1 MTGSDPRR
9 GMVLLIVLWT
19 IALCSA
25 LAMATS
31 VSFRSFAGIGAVDRD
46 RTQSDALL
54 TAGLEVAAGL
64 ATEWPDKPLLE
75 RETVF
80 ELSTGTVRANFNDEG
95 GYIDIGKASP
105 DLLAA
110 LLHSVGA
117 SQSQADSVAQSI
129 VAWRRRNED
138 QPANNNPTNNN
149 PTNNN
154 AANGANASASTNNAP
169 NVFLTDVSQIAQVPG
184 MRPEWA
190 AAIRPLTTVFG
201 AETVNPLT
209 APAGVI
215 ASLPGVDSD
224 RLAAFLAARRN
235 FPNDAARLNEI
246 LGQAQRFV
254 AAKPQQAVS
263 VQIAAMLG
271 DGYAA
276 AARAVIV
283 VLPHDSQP
291 YRVLVWTPLSP
302 STVL

>member
-1 MTGSDPRR
+1 MTGNDPRR

-31 VSFRSFAGIGAVDRD
+31 VSFRSFAGIGAIDRD

-64 ATEWPDKPLLE
+64 ATEWPNKPLLE
-75 RETVF
+75 RETAF
-80 ELSTGTVRANFNDEG
+80 DLSTGTVRASINDEG
-95 GYIDIGKASP
+95 GRIDIGKASP

-117 SQSQADSVAQSI
+117 SQAQADSVAQSI
-129 VAWRRRNED
+129 VAWRGRND
-138 QPANNNPTNNN
+138 DRAANNNPAKNNI
-149 PTNNN
+149 
-154 AANGANASASTNNAP
+154 ANTANANASTNNAP

-184 MRPEWA
+184 MRPEWV
-190 AAIRPLTTVFG
+190 AAIMPLTTVFG
-201 AETVNPLT
+201 AETINPLT

-215 ASLPGVDSD
+215 ASLPGIDRD

-235 FPNDAARLNEI
+235 SPNDAARLGEI

-254 AAKPQQAVS
+254 EAKPQQVVS

-276 AARAVIV
+276 AARAFIV

>member
-1 MTGSDPRR
+1 MSRNDLRR

-31 VSFRSFAGIGAVDRD
+31 VSFRSFAGIGAIDRD
-46 RTQSDALL
+46 RLQSDALL
-54 TAGLEVAAGL
+54 TAGLEMAAGL
-64 ATEWPDKPLLE
+64 ATGWPDKPLLE
-75 RETVF
+75 RKTAF
-80 ELSTGTVRANFNDEG
+80 DLSTGTVRASINDEG
-95 GYIDIGKASP
+95 GHIDIGKAPP

-129 VAWRRRNED
+129 VAWRGRND
-138 QPANNNPTNNN
+138 DRSANNNPKKNNI
-149 PTNNN
+149 
-154 AANGANASASTNNAP
+154 ANTANANASSNNAP
-169 NVFLTDVSQIAQVPG
+169 NVFLTDVSQIAEVPG
-184 MRPEWA
+184 MRPEWI
-190 AAIRPLTTVFG
+190 AAITPLTTVFG
-201 AETVNPLT
+201 AETINPLT

-215 ASLPGVDSD
+215 ASLPGVDRD

-235 FPNDAARLNEI
+235 SPNDAARLGEI

-254 AAKPQQAVS
+254 EAKPQLVVS

-283 VLPHDSQP
+283 LLPHDSEP

-302 STVL
+302 STVQ

>member
-1 MTGSDPRR
+1 MTGNDSRR

-31 VSFRSFAGIGAVDRD
+31 VSFRSFAGIGAIDRD
-46 RTQSDALL
+46 RTRSDALL
-54 TAGLEVAAGL
+54 TAGLEMAASL
-64 ATEWPDKPLLE
+64 ATGWPDKPLLE
-75 RETVF
+75 RETTF
-80 ELSTGTVRANFNDEG
+80 DLSTGIVRARINDEG
-95 GYIDIGKASP
+95 GRIDIGKASP
-105 DLLAA
+105 ELLAA

-129 VAWRRRNED
+129 VAWRGRND
-138 QPANNNPTNNN
+138 DRSASNNPANNNV
-149 PTNNN
+149 
-154 AANGANASASTNNAP
+154 ANTANANASTNNAP
-169 NVFLTDVSQIAQVPG
+169 NAFLTDVVQIAEVPG
-184 MRPEWA
+184 MRPDWV
-190 AAIRPLTTVFG
+190 AAITPLTTVFG
-201 AETVNPLT
+201 AETVNPLS
-209 APAGVI
+209 APIGVI
-215 ASLPGVDSD
+215 ASLPGVDRD

-235 FPNDAARLNEI
+235 FPNDAARLGEI

-254 AAKPQQAVS
+254 EAKPQQVVS

-283 VLPHDSQP
+283 LLPHDSEP

>member
-1 MTGSDPRR
+1 MTGDDHRR

-31 VSFRSFAGIGAVDRD
+31 VSFRSFAGIGAIDRD

-54 TAGLEVAAGL
+54 TAALEVAAGL
-64 ATEWPDKPLLE
+64 AIEWPDKPLLE
-75 RETVF
+75 RQTVF
-80 ELSTGTVRANFNDEG
+80 DLLTGTVRASINDEG
-95 GYIDIGKASP
+95 GHIDVGKASP

-129 VAWRRRNED
+129 VAWRGRND
-138 QPANNNPTNNN
+138 DRSANNDPANHNV
-149 PTNNN
+149 
-154 AANGANASASTNNAP
+154 ANTVSANADNTPNA
-169 NVFLTDVSQIAQVPG
+169 FLTDVSQIAQVPG
-184 MRPEWA
+184 MRSEWV
-190 AAIRPLTTVFG
+190 AAITPLTTVFG

-215 ASLPGVDSD
+215 AALPGVDRE
-224 RLAAFLAARRN
+224 RLAAFLAARRH
-235 FPNDAARLNEI
+235 FPNDAARLGEI
-246 LGQAQRFV
+246 LGQAQRFLE
-254 AAKPQQAVS
+254 AKPQRVVS
-263 VQIAAMLG
+263 VRIAAMLW
-271 DGYAA
+271 DGYVA

-283 VLPHDSQP
+283 LLPNDSEP
-291 YRVLVWTPLSP
+291 YRVLIWTPLSP

>member
-1 MTGSDPRR
+1 MTANDRRR

-31 VSFRSFAGIGAVDRD
+31 VGFRSFAGVGAIDRD

-75 RETVF
+75 RKTVF
-80 ELSTGTVRANFNDEG
+80 DLSTGTVRANINDEG
-95 GYIDIGKASP
+95 GHIDIGKASP

-129 VAWRRRNED
+129 VAWRSRNND
-138 QPANNNPTNNN
+138 RSANNDPANNNI
-149 PTNNN
+149 
-154 AANGANASASTNNAP
+154 ANTASANPLTNSAP
-169 NVFLTDVSQIAQVPG
+169 NVFLTDVSQIAQAPG
-184 MRPEWA
+184 MRPEWV
-190 AAIRPLTTVFG
+190 AAIAPLTTVFG

-215 ASLPGVDSD
+215 ASLPGVDRD
-224 RLAAFLAARRN
+224 RLAAFLAARRR
-235 FPNDAARLNEI
+235 FPNDAARLGEI
-246 LGQAQRFV
+246 LGQAQRFLE
-254 AAKPQQAVS
+254 AKPQQVVS
-263 VQIAAMLG
+263 VEIAAMLG
-271 DGYAA
+271 DGYTA

-283 VLPHDSQP
+283 LLPHDSEP
-291 YRVLVWTPLSP
+291 YRVLIWTPLSP
-302 STVL
+302 SPVL

>member
-1 MTGSDPRR
+1 MTGNDARR

-31 VSFRSFAGIGAVDRD
+31 VSFRSFAGIGAIDRD

-54 TAGLEVAAGL
+54 TAGLEMAAGL
-64 ATEWPDKPLLE
+64 AMNWPDTPSLE
-75 RETVF
+75 RETTF
-80 ELSTGTVRANFNDEG
+80 DLSTGTVRASISDEG
-95 GYIDIGKASP
+95 GRIDIGKAPP

-110 LLHSVGA
+110 LLHAGGA
-117 SQSQADSVAQSI
+117 PQSQADSVAQSI
-129 VAWRRRNED
+129 VAWRGRND
-138 QPANNNPTNNN
+138 DRSASNNPTSNNAPNTANANTSNNN
-149 PTNNN
+149 E
-154 AANGANASASTNNAP
+154 P
-169 NVFLTDVSQIAQVPG
+169 NVFLTDVSQIAEIPG
-184 MRPEWA
+184 MRPEWI
-190 AAIRPLTTVFG
+190 AAIAPLATVFG

-215 ASLPGVDSD
+215 ALLPGVDRD

-235 FPNDAARLNEI
+235 SPNDAAGLGEI
-246 LGQAQRFV
+246 LGPAQRFV
-254 AAKPQQAVS
+254 GAKPQLVVA

-276 AARAVIV
+276 GARAVIV
-283 VLPHDSQP
+283 LLPHDSEP

-302 STVL
+302 SAVL

>member
-1 MTGSDPRR
+1 MSRNDPRR

-25 LAMATS
+25 LAMATA
-31 VSFRSFAGIGAVDRD
+31 VSFRSFAGIGVIDRD

-64 ATEWPDKPLLE
+64 AAEWPDRPLLE
-75 RETVF
+75 RKTEF
-80 ELSTGTVRANFNDEG
+80 DLSTGTVRASINDEG

-117 SQSQADSVAQSI
+117 TQSQADSVAQSI
-129 VAWRRRNED
+129 VSWRARNHD
-138 QPANNNPTNNN
+138 RSARNNVANLV
-149 PTNNN
+149 
-154 AANGANASASTNNAP
+154 ANASATTNDAP
-169 NVFLTDVSQIAQVPG
+169 NPFLTDVSQIAEVPG
-184 MRPEWA
+184 MRPEWV
-190 AAIRPLTTVFG
+190 AAIAPLTTVFG

-209 APAGVI
+209 APADVI
-215 ASLPGVDSD
+215 VSLPGIDRD
-224 RLAAFLAARRN
+224 RLAAFLAARRT
-235 FPNDAARLNEI
+235 FPNDAARLGEI

-254 AAKPQQAVS
+254 EAKPQQVVS

-283 VLPHDSQP
+283 LLPHDSEP

>member
-1 MTGSDPRR
+1 MTGNDPRR
-9 GMVLLIVLWT
+9 GMVLPIVLWT

-31 VSFRSFAGIGAVDRD
+31 VSFRSFAGVGAIDRD

-64 ATEWPDKPLLE
+64 ATEWPNKPLLE
-75 RETVF
+75 RETAF
-80 ELSTGTVRANFNDEG
+80 DLSTGTVRASINDEG
-95 GYIDIGKASP
+95 GRIDIGKAPP

-117 SQSQADSVAQSI
+117 SPSQADSVAQSI
-129 VAWRRRNED
+129 VAWRSRNND
-138 QPANNNPTNNN
+138 RSVNNNPANNNV
-149 PTNNN
+149 
-154 AANGANASASTNNAP
+154 ANTANANASTNNAP

-184 MRPEWA
+184 MRPQWV
-190 AAIRPLTTVFG
+190 AAIMPLTTVFG
-201 AETVNPLT
+201 AETINPLT
-209 APAGVI
+209 APASII
-215 ASLPGVDSD
+215 ASLPGVNRD

-235 FPNDAARLNEI
+235 SPNDAARLGEI
-246 LGQAQRFV
+246 LGQAQRFI
-254 AAKPQQAVS
+254 AARPQQVVS

-283 VLPHDSQP
+283 LLPYDSQP

>member
-1 MTGSDPRR
+1 MTGHDPRR

-31 VSFRSFAGIGAVDRD
+31 VSFRSFAGIGAIDRD

-54 TAGLEVAAGL
+54 TAALEVAAGL
-64 ATEWPDKPLLE
+64 ATHWPDKPLLE
-75 RETVF
+75 REAVF
-80 ELSTGTVRANFNDEG
+80 NLSTGTVRASINDEG
-95 GYIDIGKASP
+95 GRIDVGKAPP

-129 VAWRRRNED
+129 VAWRGRNED
-138 QPANNNPTNNN
+138 RSANNNSANNN
-149 PTNNN
+149 V
-154 AANGANASASTNNAP
+154 ANAGSANAPDNAPNNAP
-169 NVFLTDVSQIAQVPG
+169 NVYLTDVSQIAQVPG
-184 MRPEWA
+184 MRPEWV
-190 AAIRPLTTVFG
+190 AAIAPLTTVFG

-215 ASLPGVDSD
+215 ASLPGVDRE
-224 RLAAFLAARRN
+224 RLAAFLAARRS
-235 FPNDAARLNEI
+235 FPNDAARLGEI
-246 LGQAQRFV
+246 LGQAQRFLE
-254 AAKPQQAVS
+254 AKPQRVVS
-263 VQIAAMLG
+263 VQIAVMLW
-271 DGYAA
+271 DGYVA

-283 VLPHDSQP
+283 LLPNDSEP
-291 YRVLVWTPLSP
+291 YRALIWTPLSP

>member
-1 MTGSDPRR
+1 MSRNDPRR

-31 VSFRSFAGIGAVDRD
+31 VSFRSFAGIGAIDRD
-46 RTQSDALL
+46 RIQSDALL
-54 TAGLEVAAGL
+54 TAGLEMAAGL
-64 ATEWPDKPLLE
+64 ATGWPEKPLLE
-75 RETVF
+75 RKTAF
-80 ELSTGTVRANFNDEG
+80 DLSTGTVRASINDEG
-95 GYIDIGKASP
+95 GHIDIGKAP
-105 DLLAA
+105 PELLAA

-129 VAWRRRNED
+129 VAWRGRND
-138 QPANNNPTNNN
+138 DRSANNNPAKKNI
-149 PTNNN
+149 
-154 AANGANASASTNNAP
+154 ANTANANASSNNAP
-169 NVFLTDVSQIAQVPG
+169 NVFLTDVSQIAEVPG
-184 MRPEWA
+184 MRPEWI
-190 AAIRPLTTVFG
+190 AAITPLTTVFG

-215 ASLPGVDSD
+215 ASLPGVDRD

-235 FPNDAARLNEI
+235 SPNDAARLGEI
-246 LGQAQRFV
+246 FGQAQRFV
-254 AAKPQQAVS
+254 EAKPQLVVS

-283 VLPHDSQP
+283 LLPYDNEP

>member
-1 MTGSDPRR
+1 MSGNDPRR

-31 VSFRSFAGIGAVDRD
+31 VSFRSFAGIGAIDRD

-54 TAGLEVAAGL
+54 TAGLEMAAGV
-64 ATEWPDKPLLE
+64 ATTWADKPLLE

-80 ELSTGTVRANFNDEG
+80 DLSTGAVRASINDEG
-95 GYIDIGKASP
+95 GHIDIGKAPP
-105 DLLAA
+105 DLIAA

-129 VAWRRRNED
+129 VAWRGHNDDRSTYNS
-138 QPANNNPTNNN
+138 PTKNNIANTANPNASNNNV
-149 PTNNN
+149 
-154 AANGANASASTNNAP
+154 P
-169 NVFLTDVSQIAQVPG
+169 NVFLTDVSLIAEVPG
-184 MRPEWA
+184 MRPEWI
-190 AAIRPLTTVFG
+190 AAITPLTTVFG

-215 ASLPGVDSD
+215 ASLPGVDRD
-224 RLAAFLAARRN
+224 RLAAFLAARRS
-235 FPNDAARLNEI
+235 FPNDAARLGEI
-246 LGQAQRFV
+246 LGEAQRFV
-254 AAKPQQAVS
+254 EAKPQLVVS

-283 VLPHDSQP
+283 VLPHDSEP

>member
-1 MTGSDPRR
+1 MTGNDPRR

-31 VSFRSFAGIGAVDRD
+31 VSFRSFAGISAIDRD

-64 ATEWPDKPLLE
+64 ATGWPDKPLLE
-75 RETVF
+75 RKTAF
-80 ELSTGTVRANFNDEG
+80 DLSTGTVRASINDEG
-95 GYIDIGKASP
+95 GHIDIGKAPP

-117 SQSQADSVAQSI
+117 SQAQADSLAQSI
-129 VAWRRRNED
+129 VAWRGRKDDRS
-138 QPANNNPTNNN
+138 ANNNPAKNNVAN
-149 PTNNN
+149 TANAN
-154 AANGANASASTNNAP
+154 AANNNAP
-169 NVFLTDVSQIAQVPG
+169 NVFLTDVSQIAEVPG
-184 MRPEWA
+184 MRPEWI
-190 AAIRPLTTVFG
+190 AAITPLTTVFG

-215 ASLPGVDSD
+215 ASLPGVDRD

-235 FPNDAARLNEI
+235 FPNDAARLGEI

-254 AAKPQQAVS
+254 EAKPQQVVS
-263 VQIAAMLG
+263 AQIAAMLG

-283 VLPHDSQP
+283 LLPYDSEP

-302 STVL
+302 SAVL

>member
-1 MTGSDPRR
+1 MTGNDPRR

-31 VSFRSFAGIGAVDRD
+31 VSFRSFAGIAAIDRD

-54 TAGLEVAAGL
+54 TAGLELAAGL
-64 ATEWPDKPLLE
+64 AADWPDKPLLE
-75 RETVF
+75 RTAVF
-80 ELSTGTVRANFNDEG
+80 NLSTGTIRASINDAG
-95 GYIDIGKASP
+95 GYIDIGKAPP

-110 LLHSVGA
+110 LLRSVGA

-129 VAWRRRNED
+129 VAWRGRND
-138 QPANNNPTNNN
+138 DRSANGNRANVTNLAKPSAPTNKT
-149 PTNNN
+149 PD
-154 AANGANASASTNNAP
+154 
-169 NVFLTDVSQIAQVPG
+169 VYLTDVGQIADVPG
-184 MRPEWA
+184 MRPGWL
-190 AAIRPLTTVFG
+190 AAITPLTTVFG

-215 ASLPGVDSD
+215 ASLPGVDPG

-235 FPNDAARLNEI
+235 SPNDAARLGEI
-246 LGQAQRFV
+246 LGQAQRF
-254 AAKPQQAVS
+254 AEAKPQQVVS
-263 VQIAAMLG
+263 VEIAAKLA

-283 VLPHDSQP
+283 LLHYDDEP

>member
-1 MTGSDPRR
+1 MSRNDPRR

-31 VSFRSFAGIGAVDRD
+31 VSFRSFAGIGAIDRD
-46 RTQSDALL
+46 RIQSDALL
-54 TAGLEVAAGL
+54 TAGLEMAAGL
-64 ATEWPDKPLLE
+64 ATGWPEKPLLE
-75 RETVF
+75 RKTAF
-80 ELSTGTVRANFNDEG
+80 DLSTGTVRASINDEG
-95 GYIDIGKASP
+95 GHIDIGKAP
-105 DLLAA
+105 PELLAA

-129 VAWRRRNED
+129 VAWRGRND
-138 QPANNNPTNNN
+138 DRSANNNPAKKNI
-149 PTNNN
+149 
-154 AANGANASASTNNAP
+154 ANTANANASSNNAP
-169 NVFLTDVSQIAQVPG
+169 NVFLTDVSQIAEVPG
-184 MRPEWA
+184 MRPEWI
-190 AAIRPLTTVFG
+190 AAITPLTTVFG

-215 ASLPGVDSD
+215 ASLPGVDRD

-235 FPNDAARLNEI
+235 FPTDAARLGGV

-254 AAKPQQAVS
+254 EAKPQLVVS

-283 VLPHDSQP
+283 LLPYDNEP

-302 STVL
+302 STVQ

>member
-1 MTGSDPRR
+1 MSRNDPRR

-25 LAMATS
+25 LAMATA
-31 VSFRSFAGIGAVDRD
+31 VSFRSFAGIGVIDRD

-64 ATEWPDKPLLE
+64 AAEWPDRPLLE
-75 RETVF
+75 RKTEF
-80 ELSTGTVRANFNDEG
+80 DLSTGTVRASINDEG

-117 SQSQADSVAQSI
+117 TQSQADSVAQSI
-129 VAWRRRNED
+129 VSWRARTHGRS
-138 QPANNNPTNNN
+138 ANNNI
-149 PTNNN
+149 
-154 AANGANASASTNNAP
+154 ANLANAGATTNDAP
-169 NVFLTDVSQIAQVPG
+169 NPFLTDVNQIAEVPG
-184 MRPEWA
+184 MRPEWV
-190 AAIRPLTTVFG
+190 AAIAPLTTVFG

-209 APAGVI
+209 APADVI
-215 ASLPGVDSD
+215 VSLPGIDRD

-235 FPNDAARLNEI
+235 FPNDAARLGEL

-254 AAKPQQAVS
+254 EAKPQQVVS
-263 VQIAAMLG
+263 VQISTMLR

-283 VLPHDSQP
+283 LLSHDSEP
-291 YRVLVWTPLSP
+291 YRVLVWTPLSS

>member
-1 MTGSDPRR
+1 MTDNDPRR

-31 VSFRSFAGIGAVDRD
+31 VSFRSFAGIGAIDRD

-54 TAGLEVAAGL
+54 TAGLEMAAGL
-64 ATEWPDKPLLE
+64 ATNWPDTPSLE
-75 RETVF
+75 RETTF
-80 ELSTGTVRANFNDEG
+80 DLSTGTVRASINDEG
-95 GYIDIGKASP
+95 GRIDIGKAPP

-110 LLHSVGA
+110 LLHAAGA
-117 SQSQADSVAQSI
+117 SPSQADSVAQSI
-129 VAWRRRNED
+129 VAWRTRNAD
-138 QPANNNPTNNN
+138 RSANTDPAS
-149 PTNNN
+149 NN
-154 AANGANASASTNNAP
+154 AANTANASASNNNDNPP
-169 NVFLTDVSQIAQVPG
+169 NVFLTDVSRIAEVPG
-184 MRPEWA
+184 MRPEWI
-190 AAIRPLTTVFG
+190 AAIAPLATVFG

-215 ASLPGVDSD
+215 ASLPGVDRD

-235 FPNDAARLNEI
+235 SPNDAARLGEI
-246 LGQAQRFV
+246 LGPAQSFV
-254 AAKPQQAVS
+254 GANPQLVVA

-283 VLPHDSQP
+283 LLPHDSEP

-302 STVL
+302 SAVL

>member
-1 MTGSDPRR
+1 MSRNDLRR

-31 VSFRSFAGIGAVDRD
+31 VSFRSFAGIGAIDRD
-46 RTQSDALL
+46 RIQSEALL
-54 TAGLEVAAGL
+54 TAGLEMAAGL
-64 ATEWPDKPLLE
+64 ATRWPEKPLLE
-75 RETVF
+75 RKIAF
-80 ELSTGTVRANFNDEG
+80 DLSTGTVRASINDEG
-95 GYIDIGKASP
+95 GHIDIGKAPP

-129 VAWRRRNED
+129 VAWRGRND
-138 QPANNNPTNNN
+138 DRSGNTNPANNNI
-149 PTNNN
+149 
-154 AANGANASASTNNAP
+154 ANTANANASSNNAP
-169 NVFLTDVSQIAQVPG
+169 NVFLTDVSRIAEVPG
-184 MRPEWA
+184 MRPEWI
-190 AAIRPLTTVFG
+190 AAITPLTTVFG

-215 ASLPGVDSD
+215 ASLPGVDRD

-235 FPNDAARLNEI
+235 SPNDAARLGEI

-254 AAKPQQAVS
+254 EAKPQLVVS
-263 VQIAAMLG
+263 VQIAAMLR

-283 VLPHDSQP
+283 LLPYDNEP
-291 YRVLVWTPLSP
+291 YRVLVWTPISP

>member
-1 MTGSDPRR
+1 MSRNDPRR

-25 LAMATS
+25 LAMATA
-31 VSFRSFAGIGAVDRD
+31 VSFRSFAGIGVIDRD

-54 TAGLEVAAGL
+54 TAGLEMAAGL
-64 ATEWPDKPLLE
+64 ATEWPDRPLLE
-75 RETVF
+75 RKTEF
-80 ELSTGTVRANFNDEG
+80 DLSTGTVRASINDEG

-117 SQSQADSVAQSI
+117 TQSQADSVAQSI
-129 VAWRRRNED
+129 VSWRARNHNRSASNNV
-138 QPANNNPTNNN
+138 ANL
-149 PTNNN
+149 
-154 AANGANASASTNNAP
+154 ANAGATTNDAP
-169 NVFLTDVSQIAQVPG
+169 NPFLTDVSQIAEVPG
-184 MRPEWA
+184 MRPEWV
-190 AAIRPLTTVFG
+190 AAIAPLTTVFG

-215 ASLPGVDSD
+215 ISLPGIDRD

-235 FPNDAARLNEI
+235 FPNDAARLGEI

-254 AAKPQQAVS
+254 EAKPQQVVS
-263 VQIAAMLG
+263 VEIATMLG

-283 VLPHDSQP
+283 LLSHDSEP
-291 YRVLVWTPLSP
+291 YRVLVWTSLSP

>member
-1 MTGSDPRR
+1 MTGNNPRR

-31 VSFRSFAGIGAVDRD
+31 VSFRSFAGIGAIDRD

-54 TAGLEVAAGL
+54 TAGLEMAAGL
-64 ATEWPDKPLLE
+64 AMDWPNKPSLD
-75 RETVF
+75 RETTF
-80 ELSTGTVRANFNDEG
+80 DLSTGTVRVSFNDEG
-95 GYIDIGKASP
+95 GRIDIGKAPP

-110 LLHSVGA
+110 LLHAVGA
-117 SQSQADSVAQSI
+117 SQSQAASVAQSI
-129 VAWRRRNED
+129 VAWCVRND
-138 QPANNNPTNNN
+138 DRSTDNNPANNNATN
-149 PTNNN
+149 T
-154 AANGANASASTNNAP
+154 ANANTSNNKPP
-169 NVFLTDVSQIAQVPG
+169 NVFLTNVNQIAEVSG
-184 MRPEWA
+184 MRPEWI
-190 AAIRPLTTVFG
+190 AAIASLATVFG

-209 APAGVI
+209 ATAAVI
-215 ASLPGVDSD
+215 ASLPGVDRD
-224 RLAAFLAARRN
+224 RLGAFLAARRVS
-235 FPNDAARLNEI
+235 PNDAARLGEI
-246 LGQAQRFV
+246 LGPAQRFV
-254 AAKPQQAVS
+254 EAKPQLVVS

-283 VLPHDSQP
+283 LLPHDSEP

>member
-1 MTGSDPRR
+1 MTGNDPRR

-31 VSFRSFAGIGAVDRD
+31 VSFRSFAGIGVIDRD

-54 TAGLEVAAGL
+54 TAALEVAAGL
-64 ATEWPDKPLLE
+64 ATDWPNKPLLE

-80 ELSTGTVRANFNDEG
+80 SLSTGTVRARINDEG
-95 GYIDIGKASP
+95 GHIDVGKASP

-129 VAWRRRNED
+129 VAWRGRND
-138 QPANNNPTNNN
+138 DRSANNNPANNKV
-149 PTNNN
+149 
-154 AANGANASASTNNAP
+154 ANTASANASPDNAPDNAP

-184 MRPEWA
+184 MRPDWV
-190 AAIRPLTTVFG
+190 AAIKPLTTVFG

-215 ASLPGVDSD
+215 ASLPGVDRE
-224 RLAAFLAARRN
+224 RLAAFLAARRS
-235 FPNDAARLNEI
+235 FPNDAARLGEI
-246 LGQAQRFV
+246 LGQAQRFLE
-254 AAKPQQAVS
+254 AKPQRVVS
-263 VQIAAMLG
+263 VQIAAMLW

-283 VLPHDSQP
+283 LLPYDSEP
-291 YRVLVWTPLSP
+291 YRVLIWTPLSP

>member
-1 MTGSDPRR
+1 MSRNDLRR

-31 VSFRSFAGIGAVDRD
+31 VSFRSFVGTGAVDRD
-46 RTQSDALL
+46 RIQSDALL
-54 TAGLEVAAGL
+54 TAGLEMAAGL
-64 ATEWPDKPLLE
+64 ATGWPEKPLLE
-75 RETVF
+75 RKIAF
-80 ELSTGTVRANFNDEG
+80 DLSTGTVRASINDEG
-95 GYIDIGKASP
+95 GHIDIGKAPP
-105 DLLAA
+105 DLLTA

-129 VAWRRRNED
+129 VVWRGRND
-138 QPANNNPTNNN
+138 DRSANSNPAKNNIASTTN
-149 PTNNN
+149 
-154 AANGANASASTNNAP
+154 ANASSNNAP
-169 NVFLTDVSQIAQVPG
+169 NVFLTDVSQIAEVPG
-184 MRPEWA
+184 MRPEWI
-190 AAIRPLTTVFG
+190 AAITPLTTVFG

-215 ASLPGVDSD
+215 ASLPGVDRD

-235 FPNDAARLNEI
+235 SPNDAARLGEI

-254 AAKPQQAVS
+254 EAKPQLVVS

-283 VLPHDSQP
+283 LLPYDNEP

-302 STVL
+302 SMVL